1 MPQIVG
7 IIASSNG
14 DDIANLAIGNSNNT
28 ILSNYL
34 TTEPIAGAGLG
45 VDSRNAGYKS
55 ADGKTIFWYGTLNNV
70 SMQFNSLGVI
80 YYYFAIG

>member
-14 DDIANLAIGNSNNT
+14 DDIANIAIGNTNNT
-28 ILSNYL
+28 ILTSYL

-55 ADGKTIFWYGTLNNV
+55 ADGKTIFWYCATDNI

-80 YYYFAIG
+80 YYYFSIG